1 MQSVDAVVIGAGPA
15 GAIASAILHRR
26 GWNVLVVEAQKFPR
40 FVIGESL
47 LTHCLDFVAEA
58 GMLEAVE
65 AAGFRHKNGAAFIRD
80 DEYGAIDFGEQFTQ
94 GARTS
99 TFQVQR
105 ALFDKVLADE
115 AQRQGVP
122 IRFGTR
128 VVGFQDVDDRVNLRV
143 QDDSGAE
150 LEIAAKFVLD
160 GSGFGRVLPKLLDLE
175 TPSNFPARAAVFAHV
190 LDDKP
195 QDAFDRNKIQVVVH
209 PQNKDVWF
217 WVIPF
222 TGQRCSIGCVAAREF
237 FANYP
242 SDPGARLRQLVS
254 EEPFMSRI
262 FGSATWDT
270 PVRTLE
276 GYASNVKTMTGRGFA
291 LLGNAAEFLDPVF
304 SSGVTIAMRSAS
316 MAAGVLDRQLRGE
329 AVDWKRDFEEPLRK
343 GVNVF
348 RHYVNAW
355 YDGRFQDIMFS
366 KNHSSKVRAMISS
379 VLAGYAWDES
389 NPFVDEAGRR
399 LDVVAQ
405 LCRQERAAA
414 N

>member
-1 MQSVDAVVIGAGPA
+1 MNKRDVVVIGAGPA
-15 GAIASAILHRR
+15 GAIASAILKRR
-26 GWNVLVVEAQKFPR
+26 GWDVLVIEAQHFPR

-65 AAGFRHKNGAAFIRD
+65 AAGFRHKNGAAFVRG
-80 DEYGAIDFGEQFTQ
+80 DEYGDIDFSEQFTQ
-94 GARTS
+94 GRTS

-122 IRFGTR
+122 IQFGMR
-128 VVGFQDVDDRVNLRV
+128 VVGFESGGEFVQLRLQDEEKVESTV
-143 QDDSGAE
+143 QAR
-150 LEIAAKFVLD
+150 FVLD

-175 TPSNFPARAAVFAHV
+175 TPSDFPARAAVFSHV
-190 LDDKP
+190 VDDQP

-209 PQNKDVWF
+209 PHNKDVWF

-222 TGQRCSIGCVAAREF
+222 SGQRCSIGCVAAREF

-242 SDPGARLRQLVS
+242 KEPIERLQQLVS

-262 FGSATWDT
+262 FGNATWDT

-276 GYASNVKTMTGRGFA
+276 GYAANVKTMTGPGFA

-316 MAAGVLDRQLRGE
+316 TAAHVLDRQLRGE
-329 AVDWKRDFEEPLRK
+329 TVDWKQDFEMPLRK

-348 RHYVNAW
+348 RHYVDAW

-366 KNHSSKVRAMISS
+366 KSHSPKVRAMISS
-379 VLAGYAWDES
+379 VLAGYAWDEA
-389 NPFVDEAGRR
+389 NPFVSEAGRR

-405 LCRQERAAA
+405 LCRQERAPAK
-414 N
+414 

>member
-1 MQSVDAVVIGAGPA
+1 MQQVDVVVIGAGPA
-15 GAIASAILHRR
+15 GAIASAILKRR
-26 GWNVLVVEAQKFPR
+26 GWNVLVVEAQHFPR

-65 AAGFRHKNGAAFIRD
+65 AAGFRSKNGAAFIRG
-80 DEYGAIDFGEQFTQ
+80 DEYGAIGFGEQFTQ
-94 GARTS
+94 GRAS
-99 TFQVQR
+99 TFHVQR
-105 ALFDKVLADE
+105 EIFDKILADD

-128 VVGFQDVDDRVNLRV
+128 VVGFEYTDGAAKLRV
-143 QDDSGAE
+143 QDEAKTE
-150 LEIAAKFVLD
+150 TQIQAKFVLD
-160 GSGFGRVLPKLLDLE
+160 ASGFGRVLPKLLDLE
-175 TPSNFPARAAVFAHV
+175 TPSNFPARAAVFSHV

-209 PQNKDVWF
+209 PRNKDVWF

-237 FANYP
+237 FAGYP
-242 SDPGARLRQLVS
+242 SEPAARLKQLVS

-262 FGSATWDT
+262 FGNATWDT

-276 GYASNVKTMTGRGFA
+276 GYAANVKTMTGPGFA

-316 MAAGVLDRQLRGE
+316 TAAGVLDKQLRGE
-329 AVDWKRDFEEPLRK
+329 SVDWKRDFELPLRK
-343 GVNVF
+343 GVDVF
-348 RHYVNAW
+348 RQYVTAW

-366 KNHSSKVRAMISS
+366 KTHSPKIRAMISS

-389 NPFVDEAGRR
+389 NPFVSEAGRR

-405 LCRQERAAA
+405 LCRQDRMAAS
-414 N
+414 